1 MVAGGGRQAGSA
13 TAGRE
18 TGRAQASRRCGRRLR
33 TSACCAGA
41 HAVRRQQRQVRKGG
55 VSSRACADS
64 VQVSSLLSVCLSFW
78 NPRQH
83 GATLGA
89 SPDATSQ
96 ACAARVPTVPTAHT
110 GCNGAARTGQSRPRP
125 KPDVIS
131 GGYFWGRTCD
141 DVLQTA
147 AGGAVATDGQG
158 SASRYPSKAH
168 GSIILQHQAGDSAS
182 AASQGWLPLGNAMVG
197 RSRKSSPPWDKA
209 NGRRTRAVRV
219 RL

>member
-1 MVAGGGRQAGSA
+1 MRAAPVRMLCGGSSA
-13 TAGRE
+13 KFEKGELVR
-18 TGRAQASRRCGRRLR
+18 G
-33 TSACCAGA
+33 
-41 HAVRRQQRQVRKGG
+41 HA
-55 VSSRACADS
+55 APAF

-197 RSRKSSPPWDKA
+197 RSRKSSTSSPWDTA
-209 NGRRTRAVRV
+209 NGRRTSAARV

>member
-1 MVAGGGRQAGSA
+1 MRAAPVRMLCGGSSAKFEKGELVRGNAFAGF
-13 TAGRE
+13 
-18 TGRAQASRRCGRRLR
+18 
-33 TSACCAGA
+33 
-41 HAVRRQQRQVRKGG
+41 
-55 VSSRACADS
+55 

-89 SPDATSQ
+89 RRHQPGLRS
-96 ACAARVPTVPTAHT
+96 ARAYRTAHT
-110 GCNGAARTGQSRPRP
+110 GCNGAARTGQSRPRS

-168 GSIILQHQAGDSAS
+168 GSIILQHQTGDSAS

-197 RSRKSSPPWDKA
+197 RSRKSSTSSPWDTA
-209 NGRRTRAVRV
+209 NGRRTSAARV